1 MASLTG
7 GHYESVRMPT
17 QAQVHRAEGGARP
30 KTGIANQNFAGADH
44 IRYLA
49 PDMVQFTKCAP
60 RAQEN
65 PNYI

>member
-17 QAQVHRAEGGARP
+17 QAQVHRVEGGARP
-30 KTGIANQNFAGADH
+30 KMGVANQNFVAADH

-49 PDMVQFTKCAP
+49 PDVMHFTKCAP
-60 RAQEN
+60 RAQESQN
-65 PNYI
+65 FV